1 MDQDKCRLCGE
12 SRETVQHLLAGC
24 KKIAGSEYVRRHDNA
39 LKVLAVQWAIDNGL
53 LPEGTKWYTERWE
66 RGKVIENN
74 GKKLFWDWEHR
85 MRTSWPTLHY
95 AFWDWEHRMRTSWP
109 TLHYAFWDWEH
120 RMWTSWPLTNV
131 TLCFWINIIRVL

>member
-1 MDQDKCRLCGE
+1 
-12 SRETVQHLLAGC
+12 
-24 KKIAGSEYVRRHDNA
+24 

-74 GKKLFWDWEHR
+74 WKKLFWDWEHR

-131 TLCFWINIIRVL
+131 TLCFWINLIRVL